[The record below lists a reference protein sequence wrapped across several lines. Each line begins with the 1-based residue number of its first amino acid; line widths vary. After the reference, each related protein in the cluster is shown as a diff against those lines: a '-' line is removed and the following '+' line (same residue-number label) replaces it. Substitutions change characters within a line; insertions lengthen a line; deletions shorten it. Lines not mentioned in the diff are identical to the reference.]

1 MKVALASPTFPRSID
16 DALAITARLVK
27 DAAAQQAEII
37 CFPESFIPGYPLADF
52 KVNKASA
59 EELQAALGKVC
70 EIAVAHRI
78 AVIMPMDW
86 YVGDRFLNV
95 AQVISANGDVLGY
108 QTKNHLDPSEDIT
121 WVPGTER
128 SIFEVNGVKFGITI
142 CHEGFRYPESVR
154 WAAREGA
161 SIVFHPHLS
170 GSDLKGVQLTDWGN
184 INSPYYEKAM
194 MMRALENTIYFASV
208 GYTMKYQEAAT
219 SLIAPDGKCIAYQA
233 YGVEGVIVADIDTE
247 KATGLLAKRFKPE
260 LYAK

>member
-1 MKVALASPTFPRSID
+1 MKIALASPTFPQSIED
-16 DALAITARLVK
+16 GLAITERLVK
-27 DAAAQQAEII
+27 DTAAQHAEII

-52 KVNKASA
+52 KVEKASP
-59 EELQAALGKVC
+59 EKLQAALNRVC
-70 EIAVAHRI
+70 EVAAENNIAI
-78 AVIMPMDW
+78 IMPMDW
-86 YVGDRFLNV
+86 YDGEDFLNV
-95 AQVISANGDVLGY
+95 AQVISATGEVLGH
-108 QTKNHLDPSEDIT
+108 QTKNQLDPTEDTT
-121 WVPGTER
+121 WVPGTKR

-170 GSDLKGVQLTDWGN
+170 GSNLKGVQLTDWGN

-208 GYTMKYQEAAT
+208 GYTTKYQEAAT
-219 SLIAPDGKCIAYQA
+219 SLIAPDGKCLAYQA
-233 YGVEGVIVADIDTE
+233 YGEEGVIVAEIDPA

-260 LYAK
+260 LYK

>member
-1 MKVALASPTFPRSID
+1 MKVALASPTFPKSIID
-16 DALAITARLVK
+16 GLAITERLVK
-27 DAAAQQAEII
+27 DATAKQAEII
-37 CFPESFIPGYPLADF
+37 CFPESFIPGYPLADI
-52 KVNKASA
+52 KVEKASA
-59 EELQAALGKVC
+59 EELQEALNRVC
-70 EIAVAHRI
+70 EIAAANNI
-78 AVIMPMDW
+78 AIIMPMDW
-86 YVGDRFLNV
+86 YEGDRFLNI
-95 AQVISANGDVLGY
+95 AHVISAKGELLGY
-108 QTKNHLDPSEDIT
+108 QTKNQLDPSEDTT

-128 SIFEVNGVKFGITI
+128 RIFEVNGLKFGITI

-219 SLIAPDGKCIAYQA
+219 SLIAPDGKCIAYQS
-233 YGVEGVIVADIDTE
+233 YGQEGVIVAEIDTE
-247 KATGLLAKRFKPE
+247 KATGYLAKRFKPE
-260 LYAK
+260 LYS

>member
-1 MKVALASPTFPRSID
+1 MKIALASPTFPKSIED
-16 DALAITARLVK
+16 GLNITQRLVK
-27 DAAAQQAEII
+27 DAAAQHAQII
-37 CFPESFIPGYPLADF
+37 CFPETFIPGYPLADF
-52 KVNKASA
+52 KIEKNSPK
-59 EELQAALGKVC
+59 ELQDALSKVC
-70 EIAVAHRI
+70 KIAAVNAI
-78 AVIMPMDW
+78 AIIMPMDW
-86 YVGDRFLNV
+86 YEGENLLNI
-95 AQVISANGDVLGY
+95 AHVISATGEVLGY
-108 QTKNHLDPSEDIT
+108 QTKNQLDPTEDTT
-121 WVPGTER
+121 WVPGTKR

-219 SLIAPDGKCIAYQA
+219 SLIAPDGKCLAYQA
-233 YGVEGVIVADIDTE
+233 YGEEGVIVADIDPA

-260 LYAK
+260 LYG

>member
-1 MKVALASPTFPRSID
+1 MKIALASPTFPKSIED
-16 DALAITARLVK
+16 GLTITRRLVK
-27 DAAAQQAEII
+27 DAASQHAQII
-37 CFPESFIPGYPLADF
+37 CFPETYIPGYPLADF
-52 KVNKASA
+52 KIEKTSPK
-59 EELQAALGKVC
+59 ELQDALGKVC
-70 EIAVAHRI
+70 EIAAANAI
-78 AVIMPMDW
+78 AIIMPMDW
-86 YVGDRFLNV
+86 YEGENFLNV
-95 AQVISANGDVLGY
+95 AYVISATGEVLGY
-108 QTKNHLDPSEDIT
+108 QSKNQLDPTEDTT
-121 WVPGTER
+121 WVPGTKR

-170 GSDLKGVQLTDWGN
+170 GSDVQGVQLTDWGN

-233 YGVEGVIVADIDTE
+233 YGQEGVIVADIDPA

-260 LYAK
+260 LYS

>member
-1 MKVALASPTFPRSID
+1 MKIALASPTFPKSIED
-16 DALAITARLVK
+16 GLNITQRLVK
-27 DAAAQQAEII
+27 DAVSQHAQII

-52 KVNKASA
+52 KVEKASPK
-59 EELQAALGKVC
+59 ELKDALSKVC
-70 EIAVAHRI
+70 EIAAANAI
-78 AVIMPMDW
+78 AIMMPMDW
-86 YVGDRFLNV
+86 YEGEDFLNV
-95 AQVISANGDVLGY
+95 AHVISATGEVLGY
-108 QTKNHLDPSEDIT
+108 QTKNQLDPTEDTT
-121 WVPGTER
+121 WVPGTKR

-219 SLIAPDGKCIAYQA
+219 SLITPDGKCLAYQA
-233 YGVEGVIVADIDTE
+233 YGEEGVIVAEIDPA

-260 LYAK
+260 LYG